1 MKSPNSNRLIGMFA
15 ALFLLACSMLSSSRL
30 IRAQSQEETSPKKEK
45 AAEAAKPAKGEE
57 SNSAREDPAQPPQ
70 AAPEEPAAQNTR
82 KTYGTSNGTFTYGR
96 TVETEKKK
104 TADGEIETER
114 VRAPSYGGDNRVTL
128 ERAVRTRKLPDGT
141 IEKET
146 ILKNP
151 DGADRMVPMEII
163 RERVR
168 TDGETTTTDREVLS
182 PNYDGHWTPTRKERV
197 TESGP
202 ESSRQSVK
210 EVRQQNATGDWKV
223 VDREVKT
230 EKSAEGTKESRSVRQ
245 VPDAYGRLSDYEVR
259 QERTAKEG
267 DKETTDVTVHRRD
280 PQDTDHPKFFLV
292 EHTKTEQAKTADG
305 RTTKKSATESDLL
318 DNGATRTATP
328 GAPRATGEK
337 VEVDV
342 TNPDGSSR
350 KTLLVKE
357 RGAATR
363 EMSSSSQIIQETD
376 KNGHVRQIFIPAR

>member
-1 MKSPNSNRLIGMFA
+1 MKPSSANRRLGMA
-15 ALFLLACSMLSSSRL
+15 MALLFLACCILCSPSMMK
-30 IRAQSQEETSPKKEK
+30 AQSQEESSPKKEK
-45 AAEAAKPAKGEE
+45 AAEAAKPAKAEE
-57 SNSAREDPAQPPQ
+57 ATPAKEEE
-70 AAPEEPAAQNTR
+70 AKPEELAQEEPRTQTSH
-82 KTYGTSNGTFTYGR
+82 KTYDTSNGTFTYGR

-104 TADGEIETER
+104 TADGEIETQR
-114 VRAPSYGGDNRVTL
+114 IRTPTYGGDNRVTL
-128 ERAVRTRKLPDGT
+128 EREVKTRKLPDGT

-146 ILKNP
+146 TLKNP
-151 DGADRMVPMEII
+151 DGAERMVPMEII
-163 RERVR
+163 RERIR

-182 PNYDGHWTPTRKERV
+182 PNYDGRWAPTRRERV
-197 TESGP
+197 TENGP

-210 EVRQQNATGDWKV
+210 EVREQNETGDWKV

-245 VPDAYGRLSDYEVR
+245 VPDAYGRMADYEVR

-280 PQDTDHPKFFLV
+280 AQDTDHPKFFLV
-292 EHTKTEQAKTADG
+292 EHTKTQQTKSADG
-305 RTTKKSATESDLL
+305 RVTKKSTTESDLL
-318 DNGATRTATP
+318 DNGATRSATP
-328 GAPRATGEK
+328 GAPKATGEK

-342 TNPDGSSR
+342 TNLDGSSR
-350 KTLLVKE
+350 KTVTVKE

-376 KNGHVRQIFIPAR
+376 KNGNVRQIFIPAR